1 MARHNK
7 AKNHIELVLREIGTP
22 ATWPQIKETWFNLN
36 PRSYIRLCPTSG
48 QVGSTLAS
56 DPRFTQFGK
65 SIIRPTLSKQDVA
78 EYNLWGLTE
87 WLAREG

>member
-1 MARHNK
+1 
-7 AKNHIELVLREIGTP
+7 
-22 ATWPQIKETWFNLN
+22 
-36 PRSYIRLCPTSG
+36 
-48 QVGSTLAS
+48 VGSTLAS